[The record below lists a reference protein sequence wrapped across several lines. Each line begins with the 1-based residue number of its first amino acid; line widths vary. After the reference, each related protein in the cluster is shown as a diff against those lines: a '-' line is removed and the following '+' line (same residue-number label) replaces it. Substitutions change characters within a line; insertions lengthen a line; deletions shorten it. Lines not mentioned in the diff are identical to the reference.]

1 MVIPSVKAIPV
12 ILSSFFIFVEL
23 LYVFRAIYVPIV
35 VIDFGVHGNTLKLC
49 SVI

>member
-23 LYVFRAIYVPIV
+23 LYVLRAIYVPKV
-35 VIDFGVHGNTLKLC
+35 AIDFGIHGNTLKLY